1 MTPAYFASLGNEQAL
16 QHARAG
22 EGELQ
27 MQLVHA
33 PHQCKIGGRHRTR
46 LVVETTATDV
56 QHGRLPCERKIM
68 IAVNHRL
75 ALSNPALSSAL
86 SKKSFSSVSSPIF
99 ACSALM
105 STAWRRSSSQTL
117 RWPLRGADPSTSI
130 SGWDGRQ
137 TARPAAP
144 ACGRP

>member
-1 MTPAYFASLGNEQAL
+1 PSIDGYHPHPPHQRTHMPPAPLAPLGSQQPL

-22 EGELQ
+22 ERELQ

-46 LVVETTATDV
+46 LVVKTAATDV
-56 QHGRLPCERKIM
+56 QHGRLPREREIM

-99 ACSALM
+99 PCSPLM
-105 STAWRRSSSQTL
+105 STSRAYAL
-117 RWPLRGADPSTSI
+117 PLQLVANTS
-130 SGWDGRQ
+130 
-137 TARPAAP
+137 AAP
-144 ACGRP
+144 SRS

>member
-1 MTPAYFASLGNEQAL
+1 MFGAAATPRYQLVGAGGPLASLPQSDFSRDAVRS
-16 QHARAG
+16 QPARAG

-46 LVVETTATDV
+46 LVVKTATTDV
-56 QHGRLPCERKIM
+56 QHGRLPRQWEIM
-68 IAVNHRL
+68 NAVNHRL

-105 STAWRRSSSQTL
+105 STSGVDGLAPELVANTEVAPSRS
-117 RWPLRGADPSTSI
+117 
-130 SGWDGRQ
+130 
-137 TARPAAP
+137 
-144 ACGRP
+144 